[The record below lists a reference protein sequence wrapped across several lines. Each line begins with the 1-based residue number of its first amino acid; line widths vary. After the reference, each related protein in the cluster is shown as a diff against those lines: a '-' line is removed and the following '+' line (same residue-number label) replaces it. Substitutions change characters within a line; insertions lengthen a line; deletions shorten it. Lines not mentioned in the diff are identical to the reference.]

1 MASSIRRKRSSSQPA
16 TRTLPRLPGKQSL
29 EADLQFVPGNG
40 LDLGFNSLRRKELF
54 KKVDKKD
61 KKVEPKAEPKQSKN
75 DKGSSSHEPLKSEKP
90 GKATNPLTSEWT
102 AGKRTLQDLHQR
114 RLMLST
120 YRHVPQPEPPPPSS
134 LLPVMFG
141 LTDAP
146 FDVVDNVGV
155 GADMERPTSI
165 GCYAA
170 SSSSSE
176 ISQSNS
182 VEIDPTWSSV
192 IRKYSQVSSLSFLG

>member
-1 MASSIRRKRSSSQPA
+1 M
-16 TRTLPRLPGKQSL
+16 
-29 EADLQFVPGNG
+29 
-40 LDLGFNSLRRKELF
+40 RRKELF
-54 KKVDKKD
+54 KKVEKKEKKPESKTDKSQMNQ
-61 KKVEPKAEPKQSKN
+61 ES
-75 DKGSSSHEPLKSEKP
+75 LRSEKP
-90 GKATNPLTSEWT
+90 GKVTNPLTSEWT
-102 AGKRTLQDLHQR
+102 AGKRTLQELQQR

-141 LTDAP
+141 LTEAP
-146 FDVVDNVGV
+146 FNDVVDGVGV
-155 GADMERPTSI
+155 DGERPTSI

-182 VEIDPTWSSV
+182 VDVDPTWSSV
-192 IRKYSQVSSLSFLG
+192 IRKYSQVILVFCLHN